1 MSKKYP
7 FFYILLIIVL
17 MLMTIGSFAL
27 WPLLKKETPSVTQ
40 PSTEIQINTASFPRQ
55 LRDTYGQTL
64 IIPSRPRRIVSQT
77 LATDEILLAL
87 CSPSRIVALSAL
99 AGDVKYSNVVEKAQQ
114 VAGEAADNVEHILSF
129 QADLIFIAS
138 YSRAETVELLQ
149 ATGAPVFRF
158 THFQGLAD
166 IKNNIK
172 MIGYAIGEEQA
183 AATLIAEMDQDI
195 KAIRASIPTDIEPLR
210 VMSYSLGY
218 TAGRHTTFDDML
230 KIVGAINVAA
240 SQGIEKHTLIS
251 DEQILAWQPD
261 FIVTHASVGEFDQI
275 RRQLNEHPP
284 IVASEAAQAG
294 RIIVID
300 NRYFLGV
307 SQYIVKGIKAL
318 ASGLSDS
325 VSVEH

>member
-1 MSKKYP
+1 MSKKSP
-7 FFYILLIIVL
+7 FLYLLLIIAL
-17 MLMTIGSFAL
+17 MLITIGSFAL
-27 WPLLKKETPSVTQ
+27 LPLFKKETLSVTQ
-40 PSTEIQINTASFPRQ
+40 QHSAEIQIKTASFPRE
-55 LRDTYGQTL
+55 LRDTGGNTL

-87 CSPSRIVALSAL
+87 CAPSRIVALSRL
-99 AGDVKYSNVVEKAQQ
+99 ARDIKYSNVVEKAQMVGQ
-114 VAGEAADNVEHILSF
+114 AGDNVEQILSF

-166 IKNNIK
+166 IQNNIK
-172 MIGYAIGEEQA
+172 TIGYAIGEEQA
-183 AATLIAEMDQDI
+183 AAALIAEMNQDI
-195 KAIRASIPTDIEPLR
+195 EAIRASIPTDIEPKR

-218 TAGRHTTFDDML
+218 TAGSETTFDDML

-240 SQGIEKHTLIS
+240 EQGIEKHTLIS

-261 FIVTHASVGEFDQI
+261 FIVTHASRGEFDQV
-275 RRQLNEHPP
+275 RRQLNEHPA
-284 IVASEAAQAG
+284 IAASEAAQAG

-318 ASGLSDS
+318 ASGMYDS
-325 VSVEH
+325 VEQ